1 MGAEAPQWLFNS
13 FVDALQEIG
22 ATASRPECEAEARD
36 LIARWSAPERT
47 AHSFRHLI
55 NVLAHIDE
63 LSASVHDPD
72 VLRVAAWYHGA
83 VLDRTPCTARDALD
97 PSTTASNCPDLTRE
111 RLEKLGVSEDV
122 ILRVLELID
131 NIARH
136 EAARDDTDAQVLVD
150 ADLARLADS
159 PRDFKKYCENLRE
172 EYCAIDDLTYY
183 TARRNAIRRLL
194 ARETVFH
201 TTAAQEWEDT
211 ARANLEVEL
220 LRLHERI
227 RSLDPDADI
236 DEPAEADEPI
246 IPVEKRT
253 TSTSAADPAA
263 KSDED
268 APAVETVIIKRKQ
281 LKKNQ
286 ATPAEDVPTS
296 TGVLPT
302 LAPLEEEPPAP
313 TGGDDDDASSL
324 ETAIDSLNVP

>member
-22 ATASRPECEAEARD
+22 ATASTPECEAEARD
-36 LIARWSAPERT
+36 LVARWSAPERT

-63 LSASVHDPD
+63 LSATVHDPD

-83 VLDRTPCTARDALD
+83 VLDRRPCSAHDTLD
-97 PSTTASNCPDLTRE
+97 PSAPASNCPDLTRT

-122 ILRVLELID
+122 ITRVLELID
-131 NIARH
+131 TVARH

-172 EYCAIDDLTYY
+172 EYHAVDDLTYY

-201 TTAAQEWEDT
+201 TTAAQEWEDA

-220 LRLHERI
+220 LRLQERI
-227 RSLDPDADI
+227 RSLNPQADV
-236 DEPAEADEPI
+236 DEPAEADEPVI
-246 IPVEKRT
+246 LAQKRGT
-253 TSTSAADPAA
+253 GASAADDTVR
-263 KSDED
+263 SDED
-268 APAVETVIIKRKQ
+268 SPAGETVIIKRKQ

-286 ATPAEDVPTS
+286 PVLAEDVPTS
-296 TGVLPT
+296 TGVLPA
-302 LAPLEEEPPAP
+302 LAPVEEEPAAPA
-313 TGGDDDDASSL
+313 GGDDDVASSL

>member
-13 FVDALQEIG
+13 LVDALEEIG
-22 ATASRPECEAEARD
+22 ATASTAECEAEARD
-36 LIARWSAPERT
+36 LVARWSAPERT

-63 LSASVHDPD
+63 LSANVHDPD

-97 PSTTASNCPDLTRE
+97 PSALASNCPDLTRT

-122 ILRVLELID
+122 ITRILELID
-131 NIARH
+131 TVACH
-136 EAARDDTDAQVLVD
+136 EAARDDIDAQVLVD

-172 EYCAIDDLTYY
+172 EYHAIDDLTYF

-194 ARETVFH
+194 ARETVYH

-220 LRLHERI
+220 LRLQEHI
-227 RSLDPDADI
+227 RTLDPEAEVDDAL
-236 DEPAEADEPI
+236 EAEETI
-246 IPVEKRT
+246 IPTEKRAAAPL
-253 TSTSAADPAA
+253 SSESAITA
-263 KSDED
+263 DED

-286 ATPAEDVPTS
+286 TILAEDVPTT
-296 TGVLPT
+296 TGVLPI
-302 LAPLEEEPPAP
+302 LAPLDEEPTTPSA
-313 TGGDDDDASSL
+313 GDDDDASSL
-324 ETAIDSLNVP
+324 ETAIDSLDVP